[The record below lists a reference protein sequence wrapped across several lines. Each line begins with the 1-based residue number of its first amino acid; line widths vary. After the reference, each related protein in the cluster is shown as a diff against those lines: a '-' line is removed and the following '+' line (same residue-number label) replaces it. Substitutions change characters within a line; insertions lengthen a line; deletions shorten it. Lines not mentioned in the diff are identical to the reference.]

1 MMNQKDVEIG
11 DELRHFKESTKDLST
26 VLRGYQLDR
35 NVFIRKTHNAFARR
49 MDLLNS
55 DLYLENDASASKS
68 KKRSKASKRKRNS
81 KKRDDTDYGF
91 HFIAYVPSD
100 GHVWELDGL
109 RGRPHKLGEKTLP
122 AYTRLFASNG
132 EI

>member
-1 MMNQKDVEIG
+1 MMNQKEVEIG
-11 DELRHFKESTKDLST
+11 NELQHFKESTKDLST

-49 MDLLNS
+49 MDFLNS

-68 KKRSKASKRKRNS
+68 KKRSKASRKKKTS
-81 KKRDDTDYGF
+81 KKRGDTDYGF

-100 GHVWELDGL
+100 GQVWELDGL
-109 RGRPHKLGEKTLP
+109 RSRPHKLGEMSP
-122 AYTRLFASNG
+122 SNIARLFNF
-132 EI
+132 